1 MGDIETIAIVAA
13 AFVVAG
19 FVKGVIGMG
28 LPTVSL
34 ALLAIALDLKE
45 AMALMLIPS
54 FVTNVWQG
62 LIGGHF
68 KAMVKRLW
76 PLLLAACPA
85 IWFGAGVLAR
95 ADSLKMGAVL
105 GVMLFVYAALAL
117 TRITVPAPGRHE
129 RWMSPLIGAST
140 GIVTGLTGSF
150 VMPAVLYMQA
160 LNLNRNELVQAMG
173 ISFSVS
179 TFALGLALAGHSLL
193 PTNLGLLSA
202 AALVPAIGGMML
214 GAWIR
219 KRMSEDSFRQIFFY
233 ALALLGAWLAMRP
246 LVF

>member
-1 MGDIETIAIVAA
+1 MGDLETIGIVAA
-13 AFVVAG
+13 AFVLAG

-34 ALLAIALDLKE
+34 ALLAIALGLKE

-62 LIGGHF
+62 LVGGHF
-68 KAMVKRLW
+68 KALLKRLW

-85 IWFGAGVLAR
+85 IWIGAGVLAR
-95 ADSLKMGAVL
+95 ADALQMAAVL
-105 GVMLFVYAALAL
+105 GIMIFIYAVVSLG
-117 TRITVPAPGRHE
+117 RVNVPAPGRHE

-140 GIVTGLTGSF
+140 GIITGLTGSF

-160 LNLNRNELVQAMG
+160 LQLNRNELVQAMG

-179 TFALGLALAGHSLL
+179 TLVLGLSLAGHSLL
-193 PTNLGLLSA
+193 PADLGLLSA
-202 AALVPAIGGMML
+202 GALVPAAGGMML
-214 GAWIR
+214 GAWVR
-219 KRMSEDSFRQIFFY
+219 KRMSEERFRQVFFL
-233 ALALLGAWLAMRP
+233 ALAVLGAWLALRP
-246 LVF
+246 WIL